1 MSAPVRRFRL
11 SSIFRWALLVL
22 AGGMPAPAHGTTLEL
37 GAPPSAAVVVSGP
50 LGCPDAAAVG
60 AALKGLLPP
69 RQTGEGAGDGP
80 DVLQLSPRRDGLD
93 VRLYAPGG
101 ALVGEKSLVTDEAC
115 DERAQT
121 VAVLVAAWE
130 TRWRAGSPSAL
141 PRPSPAAAAEAP
153 RPPSPR
159 LATPVPPVP
168 TDPPGALVET
178 VTTQHQ
184 AVPLRIEMRA
194 GLLMSIA
201 GGSVA
206 PALSCDLA
214 FRRRGLPFALAVG
227 ALVVGNHD
235 VPVGPASARW
245 RRVGGTV
252 EVRSAMERPK
262 VVLEMHAAVALSALS
277 VSGAALPVTSGTTLF
292 DPGLLVGL
300 RGQLRA
306 VSLSPWIEAT
316 AALWPDTHVVYLKG
330 GPDERDLPAFEVF
343 LGAGVAFGAGL

>member
-141 PRPSPAAAAEAP
+141 PRPSPAAAAETP

-227 ALVVGNHD
+227 AYLVAVMLLNDGAERSAAIRVAIDSLPWLGVASTMSVG
-235 VPVGPASARW
+235 VSLTLRW
-245 RRVGGTV
+245 LGAGWRAAGLGFAAAVVSGTV
-252 EVRSAMERPK
+252 IT
-262 VVLEMHAAVALSALS
+262 VLHS
-277 VSGAALPVTSGTTLF
+277 
-292 DPGLLVGL
+292 LLVG
-300 RGQLRA
+300 
-306 VSLSPWIEAT
+306 
-316 AALWPDTHVVYLKG
+316 
-330 GPDERDLPAFEVF
+330 
-343 LGAGVAFGAGL
+343 